1 MSRCELSRAQAVF
14 ERQAAACCDVLCARE
29 ARFVG
34 ESNVAT
40 SGKNYEQ
47 SQSTRDYRHVTQ
59 LALGPP
65 KLMNGVTAR
74 PKS

>member
-14 ERQAAACCDVLCARE
+14 ERQAAACFDVLCARE

-34 ESNVAT
+34 KSNVAI
-40 SGKNYEQ
+40 SRKNYEQ
-47 SQSTRDYRHVTQ
+47 NQKHEECRHVTQ

-65 KLMNGVTAR
+65 KLMDGVIAR

>member
-47 SQSTRDYRHVTQ
+47 SQKHERLSSRDAAGTEATKADEWSDCR
-59 LALGPP
+59 
-65 KLMNGVTAR
+65 ME
-74 PKS
+74 

>member
-34 ESNVAT
+34 ESNVAI

-47 SQSTRDYRHVTQ
+47 NQKHERVPSRDSAGTG
-59 LALGPP
+59 ATKADGWSNSP
-65 KLMNGVTAR
+65 T
-74 PKS
+74 